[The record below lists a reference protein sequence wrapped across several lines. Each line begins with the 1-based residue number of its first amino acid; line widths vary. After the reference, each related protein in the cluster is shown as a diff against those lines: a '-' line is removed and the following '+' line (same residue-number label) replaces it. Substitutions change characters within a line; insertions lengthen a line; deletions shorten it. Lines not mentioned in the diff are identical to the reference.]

1 MDTVNNFNGG
11 QESDL
16 SKQLHKPN
24 TYLQALNFRPI
35 NEINSSTGSLV
46 NIKGNECK
54 ITFPDLQPVFK
65 IEVIEA
71 ESDIANPTD
80 ITING
85 VTDSIDIL
93 NTTTGFDLFTFITS
107 NFPNCYQYTGT
118 TIATKTFAVAY
129 EDNYIVIYNQPVY
142 QDCTTVASVTPTIV
156 LTPTEDD
163 GTRALLYFINQNEPD
178 SLTQNTSKPYV
189 AGCPSALVIP
199 IGSTFILNDI
209 YILTAT
215 NNPTY
220 GPAGING
227 EIPSN
232 DELQFGGA
240 IWKLNIDDI
249 TKQHTLTLL
258 YSNNLDF
265 TKYHPIPPSA
275 ITGRYESMDIKR
287 IYWSDNYNKIRV
299 VNTALPQ
306 LMALNPTI
314 LSVMPIVEY
323 TQGILDSIGSGSL
336 NAGCYQFGYRL
347 SKVLGSVTNF
357 SELSNPVYLTNSP
370 PSGEATSFYKYEG
383 NIGGSGKSITWTLD
397 NLDLNFDQ
405 IEPIV
410 TYRGSA
416 SGVPTITSLGLRPL
430 SSTMNIT
437 YSDPNAIA
445 NSEIT
450 LDEFLLF
457 NGTFTHAKTCD
468 TKDNRLFWGNVRAPR
483 KDLENY
489 DARAFRANDDGEVKL
504 INNGVVGIYQMTNP
518 LAVDYAANLAQ
529 TEDTIN
535 EYYDSAT
542 GDYSTNA
549 CYLKPSTAL
558 TTKILGGEGPNISYE
573 FGTYA
578 IQTDNS
584 AGPTQS
590 DNWDLY
596 VNHVGSPY
604 RENDTE
610 TSPIT
615 NSNLVYTYPQNGK
628 FAALKQPER
637 TSLLKGFQ
645 HEEIYRF
652 GIQFFD
658 KQGNPY
664 FTKWIGDIKM
674 PSYGDNNNNGG
685 IPGITDFRLSYYG
698 ANNDII
704 SQALYIKFTV
714 DISSI
719 QDLIGGYQ
727 IVRVKREGTNK
738 TIWGVGLINPM
749 ISYDGTDGGGTASL
763 PAGFESDEV
772 GFTVPTPATLYR
784 RYYKPYPSQDSVETL
799 NVSFDDGS
807 FNPNF
812 ARFKTFDCWDFDL
825 GNRPTFGSTDK
836 LLIRSRMQSVNYR
849 NSAGGYRQWFDK
861 DYGTAGTE
869 IPGDTQNI
877 DNGTTPS
884 PVFNSITGSNNDN
897 SHQPFFLFKLV
908 DNYLHCDYTQFVTAG
923 TNKFN
928 YNLEH
933 TEYIAGNDVSS
944 WTSSGGGSPYSI
956 NNKGLDNPV
965 PPLSATGSP
974 AGGKQTLFL
983 VVSSNLPNT
992 KASLFTS
999 DNDAAYNYN
1008 CTDASNPFYKLLA
1021 LYYKPN
1027 SSLYGGATYVA
1038 RSNNEYIPCGEYV
1051 PTIQDGISTI
1061 PSGIRTLITFGGD
1074 VFTVTYDF
1082 QKTFK
1087 PLSGGAEYWH
1097 YNFNNL
1103 GVYQG
1108 MVSALA
1114 RFGTSF
1120 FVPCTSI
1127 ANPEL
1132 RLGLHP
1138 NRSITAEAGYE
1149 EDEYSYESYNNAEN
1163 DTKTYF
1169 PKPLNFQTSEEWIN
1183 RIYFSEIKFN
1193 NEPQDSWSEY
1203 LTGSFYDVE
1212 GNYGGINALISLKE
1226 NMYYLQD
1233 RGVGILMIN
1242 PVSMVNDSLG
1252 QPIKL
1257 GDGTKTIQKHY
1268 YKAIDAGTVHQWSVY
1283 RSQSAIT
1290 FVDARHKKI
1299 YLFNG
1304 ESVTPISDVK
1314 GQRSFVI
1321 KRLHNELLKYD
1332 NPVINKGILV
1342 TYDYYHNEFLYTF
1355 NNVLTEDTV
1364 NNENLTLAYSEVLDA
1379 FTGLY
1384 SFTPNL
1390 YINSNKY
1397 LISTNSTNKLWF
1409 HNYGTYGMFYNTLC
1423 KSNLKLLIN
1432 DNPLYTKVF
1441 DNITWNT
1448 ESIKDNVEWN
1458 DDYNLY
1464 PGSPTNP
1471 TYVDDVN
1478 NQSDTFDKIRCY
1490 NDWQNTDWNTL
1501 TLAPPNNNL
1510 TRKERNF
1517 NLQVPRNKFDY
1528 DSTAP
1533 SIVSIFNPANL
1544 TRLYFGER
1552 MRDKY
1557 MIVDLEYPNSIGN
1570 RFIIHNLKTIYRISD
1585 R

>member
-1 MDTVNNFNGG
+1 MESIVNFNGG

-16 SKQLHKPN
+16 SKQFHKPN
-24 TYLQALNFRPI
+24 TYLQALNFRPV

-65 IEVIEA
+65 LIVTEG
-71 ESDIANPTD
+71 SDTTTSSNLITF
-80 ITING
+80 TING
-85 VTDSIDIL
+85 VTSNNFTL
-93 NTTTGFDLFTFITS
+93 SNTTTGFDIYSFILLE
-107 NFPNCYQYTGT
+107 FPECYQNASTG
-118 TIATKTFAVAY
+118 IKTFAVAY

-142 QDCTTVASVTPTIV
+142 QDCSPVASIPTEIVVTQTTV
-156 LTPTEDD
+156 D
-163 GTRALLYFINQNEPD
+163 GTKALLYFVNKDIPD

-189 AGCPSALVIP
+189 AGCPSALLIP
-199 IGSTFILNDI
+199 IGSTFILDDI

-215 NNPTY
+215 DNPTY
-220 GPAGING
+220 GPAGAVG
-227 EIPSN
+227 EIPAN

-275 ITGRYESMDIKR
+275 ITGRYESGDIKR

-306 LMALNPTI
+306 LMALSPTI
-314 LSVMPIVEY
+314 LSVMPLVEY
-323 TQGILDSIGSGSL
+323 TQGILNSIGSGSL
-336 NAGCYQFGYRL
+336 PAGCYQFGYRL

-357 SELSNPVYLTNSP
+357 SELSNPVYLT
-370 PSGEATSFYKYEG
+370 TSDETDAFYLYE
-383 NIGGSGKSITWTLD
+383 GGSGVTTKSITWRLD

-410 TYRGSA
+410 TYRSSA
-416 SGVPTITSLGLRPL
+416 SAVPTITSLGVRAI
-430 SSTMNIT
+430 SNTMDIT
-437 YSDPNAIA
+437 YNDPNATA

-450 LDEFLLF
+450 LEEFLLF
-457 NGTFTHAKTCD
+457 NGTFTHAKTVD
-468 TKDNRLFWGNVRAPR
+468 TKDNRLFWGNVRSPR

-489 DARAFRANDDGEVKL
+489 DARAFRARDDSGTAKVTL
-504 INNGVVGIYQMTNP
+504 TNNGVSD
-518 LAVDYAANLAQ
+518 DYTFTDAKALPQ

-535 EYYDSAT
+535 EYYDSST
-542 GDYSTNA
+542 GDYSPNA
-549 CYLKPSTAL
+549 CYLKPTDLS
-558 TTKILGGEGPNISYE
+558 KLGGEGTNISYE
-573 FGTYA
+573 FGTY
-578 IQTDNS
+578 ILQTDDS
-584 AGPTQS
+584 AGPSGS

-596 VNHVGSPY
+596 NSHAGRPY
-604 RENDTE
+604 RGSATE
-610 TSPIT
+610 TSPIS

-628 FAALKQPER
+628 FTALKQPER
-637 TSLLKGFQ
+637 TSILKGFQ

-674 PSYGDNNNNGG
+674 PSYGDTNDNPAGPHN
-685 IPGITDFRLSYYG
+685 DFRLSYIG
-698 ANNDII
+698 SSNDVI

-714 DISSI
+714 DTSSI
-719 QDLIGGYQ
+719 SDLIGGYQ

-749 ISYDGTDGGGTASL
+749 ISYDGNDGGATASL
-763 PAGFESDEV
+763 PAGFESEFAS
-772 GFTVPTPATLYR
+772 FTQGALPPVNR

-799 NVSFDDGS
+799 NVSFDDGV

-812 ARFKTFDCWDFDL
+812 ARFKTFDCFDFDL
-825 GNRPTFGSTDK
+825 GNRPTFANTDK
-836 LLIRSRMQSVNYR
+836 LLIRSRMESVNYR
-849 NSAGGYRQWFDK
+849 NSVGGYRQWFDK
-861 DYGTAGTE
+861 DYGTTGSEVPTDAAS
-869 IPGDTQNI
+869 I
-877 DNGTTPS
+877 DNGTAPPFVSGIGT
-884 PVFNSITGSNNDN
+884 NNDN
-897 SHQPFFLFKLV
+897 SHQPFFIFKLV
-908 DNYLHCDYTQFVTAG
+908 DNYLHCDYTQFTTSG

-933 TEYIAGNDVSS
+933 SEYIPGNDSIT
-944 WTSSGGGSPYSI
+944 WSGYSI
-956 NNKGLDNPV
+956 NNKGLDTPV
-965 PPLSATGSP
+965 PPATTTGSP

-1008 CTDASNPFYKLLA
+1008 CTDASIPFYKLLA
-1021 LYYKPN
+1021 LYYKHNP
-1027 SSLYGGATYVA
+1027 SLYGGATYIA
-1038 RSNNEYIPCGEYV
+1038 RTNNEYIPCGEYV
-1051 PTIQDGISTI
+1051 PTIQDGVSTI
-1061 PSGIRTLITFGGD
+1061 PTGVRTLITFGGD

-1087 PLSGGAEYWH
+1087 PLSGGAEYFRFD
-1097 YNFNNL
+1097 YNNL
-1103 GVYQG
+1103 GV
-1108 MVSALA
+1108 VLNTLSAEA
-1114 RFGTSF
+1114 RFSTSF
-1120 FVPCTSI
+1120 FLPCTSI
-1127 ANPEL
+1127 SNQEL

-1169 PKPLNFQTSEEWIN
+1169 PKPLNFQNADEWIN

-1203 LTGSFYDVE
+1203 LTNNFYDVE

-1364 NNENLTLAYSEVLDA
+1364 NNENLTLAYSEVMDN

-1441 DNITWNT
+1441 DNITWNS
-1448 ESIKDNVEWN
+1448 ESIKDNTEWN

-1471 TYVDDVN
+1471 SYVDDVN
-1478 NQSDTFDKIRCY
+1478 NQSDTFNKIRCY